1 MTSHSGLV
9 TSKAATADS
18 IAPFQRIPWTAKL
31 LAQPDLFVRLP
42 SSLVPKQTNEDSLF
56 ATTLRTPLTL
66 RDLVSTYIQPPTA
79 QAIITEVT
87 TFCTLGIGM
96 DGHPGLLHG
105 GIIGTLI
112 DEAMGI
118 LQTANFEREYAR
130 RRALGETP
138 STNMGSF
145 TAYLNVQYLKPVQ
158 TSMAVVI
165 VAKHVKREGR
175 KDWITAEVKQAQSD
189 QASPEDSL
197 VICATGEGM
206 FIGSKPSKL

>member
-1 MTSHSGLV
+1 MASQSGLV

-31 LAQPDLFVRLP
+31 LAQPDLVVRLP

-66 RDLVSTYIQPPTA
+66 RDLVSTYKQPPSA
-79 QAIITEVT
+79 EAIISDVT
-87 TFCTLGIGM
+87 TFCTLGNGM

-130 RRALGETP
+130 RLALGETP
-138 STNMGSF
+138 SKNMGSF
-145 TAYLNVQYLKPVQ
+145 TAYLNVQYLKPVR
-158 TSMAVVI
+158 TGMAVVI

-189 QASPEDSL
+189 QASPEESL
-197 VICATGEGM
+197 VTCATGEGM
-206 FIGSKPSKL
+206 FIGPKPSKL